1 MIKGVRLN
9 KLFNKE
15 YVVVN
20 DKFCIKNCKDWDE
33 FPNGRWGNSSSP
45 AFGDL
50 QDYYLFYLKTP
61 ANKDGQLKMYGETLK
76 NFDDVKKVFVHY
88 ISQETNEN
96 GVKVSF

>member
-1 MIKGVRLN
+1 MRFLSFLKWF
-9 KLFNKE
+9 KK
-15 YVVVN
+15 
-20 DKFCIKNCKDWDE
+20 CKDWDE

-61 ANKDGQLKMYGETLK
+61 ANKDEQLKMFGETLK

-96 GVKVSF
+96 GVKVSFKISFFLLSRNKM